1 MFRRFKLSLH
11 ISMLDPHACMKVFTR
26 SLWKLSEML
35 GHAVSG
41 GSVMKKRSHENFSK
55 MARGARRLI
64 KPDDPSFRA
73 SLRWRGIRRF
83 EIRAARR
90 NSRLPVLFISH
101 TLLGEFSIRVVRYV
115 AQLAE
120 RRAKLQA
127 QAQ

>member
-1 MFRRFKLSLH
+1 MPQQRELRRLPLNQDYFRPTMGDRFKCEILAWLLSLFF
-11 ISMLDPHACMKVFTR
+11 FTVHLPR
-26 SLWKLSEML
+26 IFP
-35 GHAVSG
+35 AQ
-41 GSVMKKRSHENFSK
+41 
-55 MARGARRLI
+55 
-64 KPDDPSFRA
+64 PDDPSFRA

-90 NSRLPVLFISH
+90 KSRLPVLFISH

-115 AQLAE
+115 ARLAQ